1 MLTAAVG
8 SVPILLLVIRAK
20 VHPFV
25 TLLVV
30 SLLVAMAPA
39 FRLIITCRRSL
50 PGAGISH
57 HWYYVGCVGGSN
69 H

>member
-1 MLTAAVG
+1 M
-8 SVPILLLVIRAK
+8 IKAK

-25 TLLVV
+25 ALLVV
-30 SLLVAMAPA
+30 SLLVAVAPA
-39 FRLIITCRRSL
+39 FRLIITCRRTL
-50 PGAGISH
+50 PGAGIGH